1 MDRGQAGKE
10 GGMGTGKGK
19 REGIGRIGVCG
30 GYDGVGVHRDG
41 VIGRAGVCGQGGRG
55 VDRWTGGGVGGEYL
69 RPRRQG
75 AKCLSRKF

>member
-30 GYDGVGVHRDG
+30 GYDGVGVHREG
-41 VIGRAGVCGQGGRG
+41 GCTEKGRRL
-55 VDRWTGGGVGGEYL
+55 GGVWLMRGSQGVFI
-69 RPRRQG
+69 PRRSG
-75 AKCLSRKF
+75 KVC

>member
-30 GYDGVGVHRDG
+30 GYDGVGVYRDG
-41 VIGRAGVCGQGGRG
+41 GKWGMWTAGERCGR
-55 VDRWTGGGVGGEYL
+55 VDRWTGRGNIG
-69 RPRRQG
+69 
-75 AKCLSRKF
+75 